1 MGMMWEIPS
10 GALVMCGRFSLHVTG
25 ADVASHFG
33 LDVIPDLPEHYNIA
47 PTPPIATVRLV
58 EDRRE
63 LVPLRWG

>member
-1 MGMMWEIPS
+1 MY
-10 GALVMCGRFSLHVTG
+10 ARFSLHATG

-47 PTPPIATVRLV
+47 IATVRLV